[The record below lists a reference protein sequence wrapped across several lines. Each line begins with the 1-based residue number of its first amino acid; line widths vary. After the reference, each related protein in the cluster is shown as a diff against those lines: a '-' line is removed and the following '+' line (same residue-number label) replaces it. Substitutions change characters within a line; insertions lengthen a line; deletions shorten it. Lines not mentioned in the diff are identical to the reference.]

1 MSAKLWMVR
10 AGRGGVFADEFV
22 RDNFV
27 AIGWEEAGDPTAV
40 RERAELVARFAKVW
54 PEASEQSR
62 FQGASVVFRFVNEL
76 AVGDEVITYDPGTR
90 VYSLGEIIGV
100 ATWTGVEHRATRRAV
115 KWKGSVARDLLSANC
130 RAKLGSIAT
139 MFLVG
144 SEGATE
150 VRGLVA
156 RPEGAAGAA
165 PFVAASTAVEQPATE
180 VLASIEEQ
188 AIERIKDRI
197 AGLDW
202 EQMQE
207 LVAALLRAMG
217 YRTHVSPR
225 GADRGRDILAT
236 TDGFGFKPPRIFVEV
251 KHRPREAMGAPQ
263 VRAMPVGS
271 LVDDRGLFVSTG
283 GFTREAYYEAERS
296 QRPISL
302 MTLDDLTRAIL
313 DAYPS
318 FDEIGRSLLP
328 LQRIYWP
335 ID

>member
-1 MSAKLWMVR
+1 MVR

-22 RDNFV
+22 REDFV

-40 RERAELVARFAKVW
+40 RDRIELVSRFARTW
-54 PEASEQSR
+54 PDATEQSR
-62 FQGASVVFRFVNEL
+62 FVGASVVFRFVTEL
-76 AVGDEVITYDPGTR
+76 ALGDEVITYDPGTR
-90 VYSLGEIIGV
+90 IYSLGKIVGAAI
-100 ATWTGVEHRATRRAV
+100 WTGIEHRATRRAV
-115 KWKGSVARDLLSANC
+115 QWTGSVARDQLSASS
-130 RAKLGSIAT
+130 RAKLGSIVT
-139 MFLVG
+139 LFLVG
-144 SEGATE
+144 REPAEELRRLASGRADVPST
-150 VRGLVA
+150 LPSSDA
-156 RPEGAAGAA
+156 DAAAEA
-165 PFVAASTAVEQPATE
+165 PPIEI
-180 VLASIEEQ
+180 LASIEEQ
-188 AIERIKDRI
+188 AVERIKDRI
-197 AGLDW
+197 ARLDW

-271 LVDDRGLFVSTG
+271 LADDRGLFVSTG

-318 FDEIGRSLLP
+318 FDEVGRSLLP
-328 LQRIYWP
+328 LQRVYWP